1 MNFKPIKEGSD
12 KVDGFALV
20 KQAEVKT
27 SSKGGKYLDIDLA
40 DKDGEING
48 KYWDYTDGEYNPGDL
63 VKVRG
68 TISEYNGRP
77 QMRIELIRL
86 ATFQDNVNVA
96 DYVKSA
102 DYKPEDMF
110 AKICEIICRFSDED
124 LKKICLKVYE
134 DNKEKLLYYPAA
146 LRLHHAMLGGLL
158 FHTLSIMTTALKVCE
173 VYPQIDKDLL
183 VAGAAL
189 HDIGK
194 LEEIESS
201 TLGVASE
208 YSVDGNLIGHL
219 VRGAFIVRK
228 TGEELGIDEEKIRL
242 LEHMLLSHHGNPEYG
257 AAVRPM
263 FLEASVLNML
273 DDLDAKIYEISEFAS
288 EVEPGTLTQRQW
300 ALDNV
305 RIYNHGRKEIKPQ
318 ANLIEE

>member
-27 SSKGGKYLDIDLA
+27 STKGGKYLDIDLA

-110 AKICEIICRFSDED
+110 AKICEIICRFQDND

-173 VYPQIDKDLL
+173 VYPQIDRDLL

-228 TGEELGIDEEKIRL
+228 TGEELQIDEEKIRL

>member
-12 KVDGFALV
+12 KVDGFAIV
-20 KQAEVKT
+20 KQAEVKIST
-27 SSKGGKYLDIDLA
+27 KGGKYLDIDLS

-48 KYWDYTDGEYNPGDL
+48 KFWDYTDGDFKPGDL

-86 ATFQDNVNVA
+86 ATPQDNVNIA

-102 DYKPEDMF
+102 EFKPEDMF
-110 AKICEIICRFSDED
+110 AKICELICRFSDED
-124 LKKICLKVYE
+124 LKKVCLKVYE
-134 DNKEKLLYYPAA
+134 DNKDKLLYYPAA
-146 LRLHHAMLGGLL
+146 LRLHHAMRGGLL
-158 FHTLSIMTTALKVCE
+158 YHTLSIMTTALKVCD
-173 VYPQIDKDLL
+173 VYPQIDRDLL
-183 VAGAAL
+183 LAGAAL

-194 LEEIESS
+194 LVEIESS

-208 YSVDGNLIGHL
+208 YSIDGNLVGHL
-219 VRGAFIVRK
+219 VRGAFIVRETAQGLQVPEDK
-228 TGEELGIDEEKIRL
+228 TRL
-242 LEHMLLSHHGNPEYG
+242 LEHMLLSHHGNPEFG

-273 DDLDAKIYEISEFAS
+273 DDLDAKIYELSEFAS
-288 EVEPGTLTQRQW
+288 EVNPGELTQRQW

-305 RIYNHGRKEIKPQ
+305 RVYNHGRKEIKPQ